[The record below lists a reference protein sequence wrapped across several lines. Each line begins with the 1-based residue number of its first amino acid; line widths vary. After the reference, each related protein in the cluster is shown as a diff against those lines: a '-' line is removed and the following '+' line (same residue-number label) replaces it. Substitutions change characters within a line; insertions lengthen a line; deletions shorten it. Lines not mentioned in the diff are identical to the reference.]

1 MIQSSQNL
9 PTNEQGSVKEN
20 RARNVR
26 AIDFPRRIIFKG
38 PVQILKILK
47 MNYTMIKSNKKR
59 QKYIPLDYNYLMSKL
74 KKLEVIYILKNILK
88 VSKVYI

>member
-9 PTNEQGSVKEN
+9 PPNKQGSVKEN

-26 AIDFPRRIIFKG
+26 AIDFPKGIIFKG

-47 MNYTMIKSNKKR
+47 INYTMIKSNKKR
-59 QKYIPLDYNYLMSKL
+59 QKYIPLDYKD
-74 KKLEVIYILKNILK
+74 
-88 VSKVYI
+88 